1 VNLLGDGGDQ
11 RSKAIDQLLIL
22 PQVNNITDDFHPQD
36 DEQCRFAGGTRA
48 QEADRSGPQV
58 RQPLPS
64 FGQGLS
70 GRRGG
75 LFLMYDELERLH
87 Q

>member
-11 RSKAIDQLLIL
+11 RSKAIDQLL
-22 PQVNNITDDFHPQD
+22 
-36 DEQCRFAGGTRA
+36 FAGGTRA